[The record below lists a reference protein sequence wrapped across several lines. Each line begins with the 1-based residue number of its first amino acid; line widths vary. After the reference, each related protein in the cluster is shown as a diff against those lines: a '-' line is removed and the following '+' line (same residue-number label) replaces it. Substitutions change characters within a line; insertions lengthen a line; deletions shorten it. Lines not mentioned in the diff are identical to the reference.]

1 MASKLSSMGY
11 ELVYGG
17 MDNHLIL
24 IDVHNK
30 CIDGAKVEK
39 VLDLASITLNKI
51 SVSGDTSALVSGG
64 IRIGTSAL
72 TTRGFVEEEFE
83 DVATLIS
90 RGIELAMEAD
100 RSCKD
105 TCVCIA
111 EMERKSDDAEPKQTF
126 RFKLDNLQAQVSEP
140 QVRHLRT
147 LLTFVAA
154 AKVWSRSLLW
164 MKGSKAVAMTRW
176 RLYIGTRWNMV
187 CRSRW

>member
-90 RGIELAMEAD
+90 RGIELAIEVD

-105 TCVCIA
+105 PADKKEFYRLLEDEPRFVRA
-111 EMERKSDDAEPKQTF
+111 VEALRNDAFELVERFP
-126 RFKLDNLQAQVSEP
+126 LPGL
-140 QVRHLRT
+140 
-147 LLTFVAA
+147 
-154 AKVWSRSLLW
+154 
-164 MKGSKAVAMTRW
+164 
-176 RLYIGTRWNMV
+176 
-187 CRSRW
+187 